1 MLAMSLRHWMP
12 AVLLS
17 IASVPAMAAPRTEAV
32 TWRDGDTTLQGTL
45 VWDDAVHGPRPGL
58 LMLPNWMGPNEAAVA
73 KARTIA
79 GKDYVILVAD
89 MYGTAVRPKDTAAA
103 MAAVKPFYADRALM
117 TRRVQAAWQ
126 ALQAAAAKH
135 PAVVDGKRLGV
146 IGFCFGGSAALQLA
160 RSGVVP
166 SGGIVT
172 FHAGLNPDDPAKA
185 SAMHS
190 RLLVLNGANDP
201 NTKGQVE
208 ALFAELRASQSDWQF
223 VNFGGAVHCFAEPDA
238 NNPPGCVYDPRAA
251 ARAFRLMHGF
261 FDEAFN
267 VPAEPAG

>member
-1 MLAMSLRHWMP
+1 MPMRHWIS
-12 AVLLS
+12 ALLLS
-17 IASVPAMAAPRTEAV
+17 IASLPANAAPRSESV
-32 TWRDGDTTLQGTL
+32 TWQEGDTTMRGTL
-45 VWDDAVHGPRPGL
+45 VWDDAVKGPRPGL
-58 LMLPNWMGPNEAAVA
+58 LMLPNWMGPNAAAVA

-79 GKDYVILVAD
+79 GRDYVILVAD
-89 MYGTAVRPKDTAAA
+89 LYGTALRPKDATEA
-103 MAAVKPFYADRALM
+103 MAVVKPFYADRALM
-117 TRRVQAAWQ
+117 ARRAGAAWQ
-126 ALQAAAAKH
+126 ALREVAAKH
-135 PAVVDGKRLGV
+135 PAIVDGQRLGV

-185 SAMHS
+185 GTLRS
-190 RLLVLNGANDP
+190 RLLVLNGANDR
-201 NTKGQVE
+201 NTMGDVE
-208 ALFAELRASQSDWQF
+208 KLFAELRASPSDWQF

-261 FDEAFN
+261 FDEAFA
-267 VPAEPAG
+267 VPAHGG